1 MDEKKSISSV
11 ILKVI
16 FFILFGGIIFIM
28 YALTDGVFDAVDMF
42 TDLFSRKDKNNK
54 INRYDHR

>member
-1 MDEKKSISSV
+1 
-11 ILKVI
+11 
-16 FFILFGGIIFIM
+16 M

-54 INRYDHR
+54 NTDNTFQ